1 MTRAMEGRARLA
13 LLPLGLAFALGA
25 EWVRLAAGWPIEW
38 VIPDLLSGIAF
49 LVLGLV
55 AWRRRPDNRIGP
67 LMVATGFAWYIG
79 TYTASTDPLVGRL
92 ASGFQGWYDALL
104 AWLVLAYPSG
114 HLRSRATRLVVGAL
128 LGLLAVRAVVR
139 LALFRLSTDYDLSVP
154 GEIERYIADQT
165 LREHAG
171 TVFRFGIAGLAVAV
185 LLLVVWRLRSD
196 TDVGRRVAGPM
207 LLGGAALAMGVV
219 VETIAIST
227 AGSTEARRAAWD
239 FGQMLTVVTAA
250 LVPVGFF
257 AGLARGRLARG
268 SVADLVVE
276 LGDSPS
282 APALR
287 DVLARALRDPS
298 LEVVYAVDG
307 SERFVNAAGRAVDI
321 AAPDAPDRSVTRLEA
336 GGRTIAALI
345 HDASLSEQRDL
356 VTSVAAAARLALD
369 NERLAA
375 EVRTQLEEVR
385 RSRARIVAAGD
396 AERRRVERDLH
407 DGAQQRL
414 VTLALTLQVAR
425 TQVDGG
431 DPELAATLAR
441 AGSELDLA
449 LGELRDLARG
459 LHPTVLADEGLA
471 SAVEA
476 LADRTP
482 VPVTVHAPAR
492 RFRPEVETAAYFVVS
507 EALTNVVKYAGAS
520 SVVVRIEERAGVLV
534 VEIADDGVGG
544 ADPERGSG
552 LRGLDD
558 RVAAS
563 GGQFS
568 LESQR
573 GRGTVVRAA
582 IPCA

>member
-1 MTRAMEGRARLA
+1 MRPA

-38 VIPDLLSGIAF
+38 VVPDLLPGIAF

-67 LMVATGFAWYIG
+67 LMVATGFAWYVG
-79 TYTASTDPLVGRL
+79 TYTASTDPLVGRF
-92 ASGFQGWYDALL
+92 ASAFQGWYDALL
-104 AWLVLAYPSG
+104 GWLVLAYPSG
-114 HLRSRATRLVVGAL
+114 YLRSRASRLVIGAF

-139 LALFRLSTDYDLSVP
+139 LALFRLSTDYELAVP
-154 GEIERYIADQT
+154 GEIDRYIADLT
-165 LREHAG
+165 LREDAEA
-171 TVFRFGIAGLAVAV
+171 VFRFGIAGLAVAV
-185 LLLVVWRLRSD
+185 LLLVLWRLRSD
-196 TDVGRRVAGPM
+196 TDVGRRVAGPI
-207 LLGGAALAMGVV
+207 LLGGIALAVGVI
-219 VETIAIST
+219 VETAAIAA
-227 AGSTEARRAAWD
+227 AGSPDARRAAWD
-239 FGQMLTVVTAA
+239 FAQLLTVVTAGM
-250 LVPVGFF
+250 VPIGFV
-257 AGLARGRLARG
+257 AELARGRLARG

-276 LGDSPS
+276 LGDAPS

-298 LEVVYAVDG
+298 LEVAYAVDG
-307 SERFVNAAGRAVDI
+307 SERFVNAAGLPVDLP
-321 AAPDAPDRSVTRLEA
+321 APDAASRAVTRLET
-336 GGRTIAALI
+336 GGRTIAALV
-345 HDASLSEQRDL
+345 HDALLAEQPDL
-356 VTSVAAAARLALD
+356 VKSVAAAARLALD

-425 TQVDGG
+425 SGVDGA
-431 DPELAATLAR
+431 DPELAATLVR

-449 LGELRDLARG
+449 LAELRDLARG
-459 LHPTVLADEGLA
+459 LHPTVLTDEGLA

-492 RFRPEVETAAYFVVS
+492 RYRPEVETAAYFVVS
-507 EALTNVVKYAGAS
+507 EALTNVVKYAKAN
-520 SVVVRIEERAGVLV
+520 SVVVRIEERGGLLV
-534 VEIADDGVGG
+534 VEITDDGVGG
-544 ADPERGSG
+544 ADAASGSG

-558 RVAAS
+558 RVAAT
-563 GGQFS
+563 GGRLS
-568 LESQR
+568 LKSEPGS
-573 GRGTVVRAA
+573 GTVVRAE
-582 IPCA
+582 IPCG